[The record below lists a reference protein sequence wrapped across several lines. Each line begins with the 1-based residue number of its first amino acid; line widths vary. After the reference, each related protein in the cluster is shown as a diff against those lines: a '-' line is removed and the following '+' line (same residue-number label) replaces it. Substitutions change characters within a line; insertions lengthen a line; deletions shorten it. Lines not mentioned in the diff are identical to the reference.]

1 MAVPY
6 FGMYSDLG
14 NQEVDVI
21 VKHAK
26 AKCLTW
32 PETYNLLCKLA
43 LVPNF
48 GEATDTMVREIVYDT
63 CGFTTDF
70 YI

>member
-1 MAVPY
+1 MTVEY
-6 FGMYSDLG
+6 FGMFSDVG
-14 NQEVDVI
+14 NQEVAVI
-21 VKHAK
+21 VEHAK

-43 LVPNF
+43 LVPSY
-48 GEATDTMVREIVYDT
+48 GEATDTMVREIVYDA
-63 CGFTTDF
+63 CGFTTAF